1 MDITHANNYWRA
13 LQMDTGQQTLST
25 TCDRINGKLG
35 GRGGGGRGGKVERE
49 FVKEWEMVE
58 KV

>member
-1 MDITHANNYWRA
+1 
-13 LQMDTGQQTLST
+13 MDTGQQTLST
-25 TCDRINGKLG
+25 TCDKINGKLG